1 MGKTVGVVLSLKDKC
16 SPGIKKIAEEMGLT
30 IQKAKQLD
38 GAVKQLSKQMGDGI
52 KKASVV
58 MGAGLGAVALAT
70 QQLVT
75 KTVEAGD
82 RIDKMSAK
90 LGLSREGFQQWDYI
104 LKQNGADIESMKGG
118 MKALVNN
125 IDGVSKGNKNAIAN
139 FKKLGISVKDSSGQ
153 LKNQEQVFEEVVAAL
168 QKMPDGVNKAKLAN
182 DLLGKSGAELMP
194 LLNQSAQSVEELK
207 KRYEDLGMGMS
218 SESVDA
224 CVKFGDT
231 MDDIKKSLMGF
242 GAEIGVQFIPIL
254 QEMADTFIS
263 NLPKIKAA
271 VTPVLNG
278 LINVFKFLTEHIDAV
293 IFVVTSLTS
302 AFALFNVISKAI
314 AIFTLLSQAIQLAGG
329 AMTFFNVVMRANPLG
344 IIVTV
349 IGLVI
354 GAIVL
359 LIKNWDKVKAA
370 VVGFAEKAKSVIL
383 DLWNKIKPIFEN
395 IAKFAKFA
403 FNFTPIGIA
412 VNTVKTVTEKVNKNK
427 VPHNALGSTNFEGGQ
442 TLVGEY
448 GPELVNLPNGARIT
462 PASQTQQILSNGNKI
477 DVKIDI
483 HGNIYGEDD
492 FMQKVI
498 NRFTLEFNK
507 VLV

>member
-16 SPGIKKIAEEMGLT
+16 SPGIKKIAEEFGLT
-30 IQKAKQLD
+30 AQKAKQLD
-38 GAVKQLSKQMGDGI
+38 GAVKQLSKKMGEGI
-52 KKASVV
+52 KKASVA
-58 MGAGLGAVALAT
+58 MGAGLGAVTLAT

-82 RIDKMSAK
+82 RIDKMSSK

-104 LKQNGADIESMKGG
+104 LKQNGADIDSMRGG

-125 IDGVSKGNKNAIAN
+125 IDGVSKGNKNAISN
-139 FKKLGISVKDSSGQ
+139 FKKLGISIKDSSGH

-168 QKMPDGVNKAKLAN
+168 QKLPDGVQKTKLAN
-182 DLLGKSGAELMP
+182 DLLGKSGTELMP
-194 LLNQSAQSVEELK
+194 LLKQGAGSVEELK

-218 SESVDA
+218 SEAVDA

-231 MDDIKKSLMGF
+231 LDDIKKSLMGF
-242 GAEIGVQFIPIL
+242 GAQIGVQFLPVL

-271 VTPVLNG
+271 VTPVING
-278 LINVFKFLTEHIDAV
+278 LIGIFSFLTKHIDGV
-293 IFVVTSLTS
+293 IFVVTSLAS
-302 AFALFNVISKAI
+302 SFVLFNVITSAITTFTLFSKAL
-314 AIFTLLSQAIQLAGG
+314 TLAGG
-329 AMTFFNVVMRANPLG
+329 AMNLLNIAMRANPIGL
-344 IIVTV
+344 IVTG
-349 IGLVI
+349 IGLLI

-359 LIKNWDKVKAA
+359 LVKNWDKVKAA
-370 VVGFAEKAKSVIL
+370 VVSFAEKAKSVIT

-395 IAKFAKFA
+395 IAKIAKIA

-427 VPHNALGSTNFEGGQ
+427 TPHNALGSSNFSGGQ

-448 GPELVNLPNGARIT
+448 GPELVNLPQGSRIT
-462 PASQTQQILSNGNKI
+462 PASQTRQITQGGNKV
-477 DVKIDI
+477 DVKIEV

-498 NRFTLEFNK
+498 NRFTFELNK
-507 VLV
+507 VLI